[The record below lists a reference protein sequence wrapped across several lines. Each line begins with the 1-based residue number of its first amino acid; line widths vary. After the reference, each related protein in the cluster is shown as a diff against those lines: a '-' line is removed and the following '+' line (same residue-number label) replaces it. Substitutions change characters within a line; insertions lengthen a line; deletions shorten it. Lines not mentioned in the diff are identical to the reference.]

1 MPHED
6 VTLKSSDV
14 SLRIQAFGTL
24 NMASIL
30 DSLAAFYADQ
40 SSQLAVLFISKRST
54 TEAAESLKAKFERLA
69 AEWRRETRFV
79 SVVRRK
85 MAHPAYL
92 KIIGM
97 GKDALPFIFKDLDAR
112 PDDWIPALM
121 SITEDNPV
129 KPDDNFEQAV
139 KAWLR
144 WGREHNYL

>member
-1 MPHED
+1 
-6 VTLKSSDV
+6 
-14 SLRIQAFGTL
+14 
-24 NMASIL
+24 
-30 DSLAAFYADQ
+30 
-40 SSQLAVLFISKRST
+40 
-54 TEAAESLKAKFERLA
+54 
-69 AEWRRETRFV
+69 
-79 SVVRRK
+79 